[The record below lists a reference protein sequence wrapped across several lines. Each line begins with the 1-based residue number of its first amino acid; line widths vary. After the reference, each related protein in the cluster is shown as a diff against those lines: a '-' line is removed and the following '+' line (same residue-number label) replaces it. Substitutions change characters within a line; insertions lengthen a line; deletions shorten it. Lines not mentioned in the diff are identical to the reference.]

1 MVRRRDVHGR
11 RRLGPGSVSL
21 LQRGH
26 GVLTAYPTFP
36 VWEGGQVGH
45 QGDPPGAKDAV
56 LARRFSEVWLRAKRA
71 PRFGNVRLPRLRRAS
86 GAHTPAHTD
95 GRTNVLYGAVL
106 DEPGA
111 GTNLRQIERRGPSA
125 GLERAL
131 TGLASIQSGF
141 RFAPKT
147 REIRT
152 MGREGERL
160 KDWVG
165 MGGSFSTCHP

>member
-1 MVRRRDVHGR
+1 MVRRRDVHGG

-26 GVLTAYPTFP
+26 RVLIAYPTFP
-36 VWEGGQVGH
+36 VRESDQVEH
-45 QGDPPGAKDAV
+45 QRYPLGAKDTL
-56 LARRFSEVWLRAKRA
+56 LARRFSEGWLRGKRV

-86 GAHTPAHTD
+86 GAHTRTHTD

-125 GLERAL
+125 GRERPL

-141 RFAPKT
+141 RFAPRT
-147 REIRT
+147 RAIRK

-160 KDWVG
+160 KVLVG
-165 MGGSFSTCHP
+165 